1 MSTPVENRLL
11 QLQRF
16 GQSPWFDYISRP
28 LIAGGG
34 LKRMVDRDGL
44 GGVTSNPSIFEKAIG
59 SGKEY
64 DREILEL
71 AHQGFSAA
79 QIFDRL
85 AIDDVRAACDVLAPV
100 YLGTGGDDGFVSIEV
115 SPKLAFD
122 ADATI
127 AEAHR
132 IFTAVDRPNVMIK
145 IPGTKEGVPAVR
157 ACLEAG
163 LNINITL
170 LFSMSQYEAVA
181 EAYMDA
187 LEERLRR
194 NLTLRGTSSV
204 ASFFVS
210 RVDTLGDRLLDER
223 IAATEDVGERRRLEG
238 LKGRA
243 AVANSKLVYERFQA
257 YLSVEALAAAG
268 AGRRQ
273 GPARPL
279 GEHEHQERGVQGH
292 DVRRRAHR
300 RAHREHAAREHL
312 ARVPRARDR
321 GAHGRQAPR
330 RRAPRAARA
339 RRGGDR
345 HGAPRRRPP
354 GAGRRALHQVLRRG
368 DRASS
373 RRSAARCSPPRRA
386 DDGRRLGGGRRGP
399 PRRASARSASRRGS
413 GRPTRRSG
421 RPTTRITSASSPA
434 PSAG

>member
-71 AHQGFSAA
+71 AHQGYSAA
-79 QIFDRL
+79 QVVDRL

-127 AEAHR
+127 VEAHR

-223 IAATEDVGERRRLEG
+223 IAAAGDVGERRRLEG

-257 YLSVEALAAAG
+257 YLAARRWQLLAPAGAKVQRLLWASTSTKNPAYKDTLYVDELIGEHTVNTLPENTWHAFREHGTAARTVDKHLDDAHRVLRELSAAG
-268 AGRRQ
+268 IDMERVGAELQEQ
-273 GPARPL
+273 GVELFTKSFDAVIAIV
-279 GEHEHQERGVQGH
+279 EEK
-292 DVRRRAHR
+292 
-300 RAHREHAAREHL
+300 
-312 ARVPRARDR
+312 
-321 GAHGRQAPR
+321 
-330 RRAPRAARA
+330 
-339 RRGGDR
+339 
-345 HGAPRRRPP
+345 
-354 GAGRRALHQVLRRG
+354 RRALLAG
-368 DRASS
+368 E
-373 RRSAARCSPPRRA
+373 AR
-386 DDGRRLGGGRRGP
+386 
-399 PRRASARSASRRGS
+399 
-413 GRPTRRSG
+413 
-421 RPTTRITSASSPA
+421 
-434 PSAG
+434 

>member
-34 LKRMVDRDGL
+34 LKRMVDCDGL
-44 GGVTSNPSIFEKAIG
+44 GGVTSNPSIFEKAMS

-115 SPKLAFD
+115 SPELAYD
-122 ADATI
+122 TEGTI
-127 AEAHR
+127 AEAQR

-157 ACLEAG
+157 ASLEAG

-181 EAYMDA
+181 EAYMEA
-187 LEERLRR
+187 LEQRLRG
-194 NLTLRGTSSV
+194 NMTLRGTSSV

-210 RVDTLGDRLLDER
+210 RVDTLGDKLLDER
-223 IAATEDVGERRRLEG
+223 IAATHDVGERRRLEA

-243 AVANSKLVYERFQA
+243 AVANSKLVYERFRSFLKARRWQLLAPAGAKVQRVLWASTSTKDPA
-257 YLSVEALAAAG
+257 YKDTMYVDELIGEHTVNTLPEATWRAFREHGTAARTVDKRLDDAHRVLRELAGVGIDMETVGARLQEQGVELFTKSFEGVIGIVEEKRLALLAVEAG
-268 AGRRQ
+268 
-273 GPARPL
+273 
-279 GEHEHQERGVQGH
+279 
-292 DVRRRAHR
+292 
-300 RAHREHAAREHL
+300 
-312 ARVPRARDR
+312 
-321 GAHGRQAPR
+321 
-330 RRAPRAARA
+330 
-339 RRGGDR
+339 
-345 HGAPRRRPP
+345 
-354 GAGRRALHQVLRRG
+354 
-368 DRASS
+368 
-373 RRSAARCSPPRRA
+373 
-386 DDGRRLGGGRRGP
+386 
-399 PRRASARSASRRGS
+399 
-413 GRPTRRSG
+413 
-421 RPTTRITSASSPA
+421 
-434 PSAG
+434 

>member
-1 MSTPVENRLL
+1 MSTPLENRLL
-11 QLQRF
+11 QLRRL

-28 LIAGGG
+28 LITGGA

-71 AHQGFSAA
+71 AHQGYSAA

-100 YLGTGGDDGFVSIEV
+100 YLGSGGGDGFLSIEV
-115 SPKLAFD
+115 SPKLAYD
-122 ADATI
+122 ADQTI

-145 IPGTKEGVPAVR
+145 IPGTKEGIPAVR
-157 ACLEAG
+157 ACLGAG

-210 RVDTLGDRLLDER
+210 RVDTLGDRMLDER
-223 IAATEDVGERRRLEG
+223 IQATDDVGERRRLEG

-243 AVANSKLVYERFQA
+243 AVANSKLVYERFQSLLNA
-257 YLSVEALAAAG
+257 RRWQLLAPAG
-268 AGRRQ
+268 AKIQRLLW
-273 GPARPL
+273 ASTSTKNAAYKDTVYVDEL
-279 GEHEHQERGVQGH
+279 IGEHTANTLPETTWHAFREHGTVARTVDKHLDDAHRVLRELSGVGIDMERLGAELQEQGVQLFVSSF
-292 DVRRRAHR
+292 DAVVAIV
-300 RAHREHAAREHL
+300 EEK
-312 ARVPRARDR
+312 
-321 GAHGRQAPR
+321 
-330 RRAPRAARA
+330 
-339 RRGGDR
+339 
-345 HGAPRRRPP
+345 
-354 GAGRRALHQVLRRG
+354 RRALL
-368 DRASS
+368 
-373 RRSAARCSPPRRA
+373 AAE
-386 DDGRRLGGGRRGP
+386 
-399 PRRASARSASRRGS
+399 
-413 GRPTRRSG
+413 
-421 RPTTRITSASSPA
+421 
-434 PSAG
+434 AG